1 MITKENKEK
10 AIVSVPS
17 RGLGGSNG
25 RCMLM
30 LNYDRIVSVP
40 SRGLGGSNKFRSLRR
55 ADMVGFRSL
64 SRIWGVL
71 TGTSTIVS
79 HKLVC
84 FRSLA
89 RFRGDL
95 TQLSLRCERLELGFR
110 SLARIGGA
118 NANLLFVANKIAFPS
133 PREVGGRV

>member
-1 MITKENKEK
+1 
-10 AIVSVPS
+10 
-17 RGLGGSNG
+17 
-25 RCMLM
+25 
-30 LNYDRIVSVP
+30 
-40 SRGLGGSNKFRSLRR
+40 
-55 ADMVGFRSL
+55 MVGFRSL

-84 FRSLA
+84 FRSLS

-110 SLARIGGA
+110 SLARIGGLTLICC
-118 NANLLFVANKIAFPS
+118 LLRIKLRFRPLA
-133 PREVGGRV
+133 R

>member
-1 MITKENKEK
+1 
-10 AIVSVPS
+10 
-17 RGLGGSNG
+17 
-25 RCMLM
+25 
-30 LNYDRIVSVP
+30 
-40 SRGLGGSNKFRSLRR
+40 
-55 ADMVGFRSL
+55 MVGFRSL

-84 FRSLA
+84 FRSLS

-110 SLARIGGA
+110 SLARIGGG
-118 NANLLFVANKIAFPS
+118 LTLIGGDKIVTFKFPS
-133 PREVGGRV
+133 PRED